1 MIVAPLVALVV
12 VAAAAGVAFYKFRRR
27 RSGVADELVD
37 DEENILVKG
46 TNGQWQ
52 WKKGH
57 AREKRELTDAAT
69 KVQLAHTRLQ
79 LSLRE

>member
-1 MIVAPLVALVV
+1 MAEAFER
-12 VAAAAGVAFYKFRRR
+12 AAVRTARSWGAWVRRR
-27 RSGVADELVD
+27 THTTADELVD